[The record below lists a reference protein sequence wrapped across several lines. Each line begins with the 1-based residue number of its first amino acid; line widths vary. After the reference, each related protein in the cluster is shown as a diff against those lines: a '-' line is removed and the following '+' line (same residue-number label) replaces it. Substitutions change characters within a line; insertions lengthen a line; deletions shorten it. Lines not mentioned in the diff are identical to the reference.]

1 MVASFVFRS
10 RVVDDENEPDGSSET
25 APCCPGSQPAT
36 PDKEKVMEA
45 LAIAFELAAELLE
58 AGGSGG
64 PATAARATALLL
76 RLIAVLGRSNDQM

>member
-1 MVASFVFRS
+1 MPVLE
-10 RVVDDENEPDGSSET
+10 DDIEPDGSNET
-25 APCCPGSQPAT
+25 TPRRPGSQPAT
-36 PDKEKVMEA
+36 PDRKKMAEA